1 MTFKLQVFKDAN
13 MHARLYMPT
22 VVLYY
27 CSFQSNTLRLKI
39 FSLVLYLFIMYI
51 LFVWKLL

>member
-51 LFVWKLL
+51 LFV